1 MSQQILSFEEYFSK
15 NTDYEKCTN
24 HHLEYI
30 AEHIHDNHDGFLF
43 KHLSDNQALFVRK
56 NQLLNESPELSQLYR
71 FAGFV
76 DNSSVSMI
84 MKIN

>member
-1 MSQQILSFEEYFSK
+1 MGKQIHSFEEYFSK
-15 NTDYEKCTN
+15 NTDYEQYTD

-30 AEHIHDNHDGFLF
+30 ATHTHDNHSGFLF
-43 KHLSDNQALFVRK
+43 KHLRDNQALFVRK
-56 NQLLNESPELSQLYR
+56 DQLLNGPPESSQLYR

-76 DNSSVSMI
+76 DNSSVSLI